1 MKNKIKIIKK
11 KNQKFNIIIINLS
24 SFFKTCSYEKHV
36 FIDNKKENIKFKV
49 ENYQKGKKKIQKL
62 TSLNSYKF

>member
-11 KNQKFNIIIINLS
+11 KNQEFNIIIINLS
-24 SFFKTCSYEKHV
+24 SFFITCSYEKHV

-49 ENYQKGKKKIQKL
+49 ENYQKGKKKI
-62 TSLNSYKF
+62 YKN